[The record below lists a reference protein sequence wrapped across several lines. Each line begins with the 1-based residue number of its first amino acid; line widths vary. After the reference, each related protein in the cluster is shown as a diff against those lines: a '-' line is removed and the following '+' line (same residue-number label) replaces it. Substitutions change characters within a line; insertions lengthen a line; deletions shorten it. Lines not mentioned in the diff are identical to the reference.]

1 MILISSFCDLIF
13 NNLGPGNVS
22 LLWSINFLF
31 HVVIAGLAV
40 DSIMSASPI
49 MSPTLSCSTH
59 MPRTVLCQT
68 ARVSVHGVPLL
79 GDLLERLFIH
89 NYSSTVSNVSEQ
101 LKFLCL

>member
-1 MILISSFCDLIF
+1 MM
-13 NNLGPGNVS
+13 
-22 LLWSINFLF
+22 
-31 HVVIAGLAV
+31 A
-40 DSIMSASPI
+40 ASPI

-89 NYSSTVSNVSEQ
+89 NYSSTVSNGRRGVEFVAQRILEETSLEPN
-101 LKFLCL
+101 